1 VLTCSC
7 VTSDGLIVGVTSVLI
22 VTVVIQ
28 FIAEAV
34 IIFGVTNNQ
43 VR

>member
-1 VLTCSC
+1 
-7 VTSDGLIVGVTSVLI
+7 VTSISI

-34 IIFGVTNNQ
+34 IIFGVANNQ